1 MAQSN
6 IETRTKRARTLAS
19 QTSDQRSKA
28 FKAMRPGRT
37 SRRASRGRFSE
48 LVAMAQGF
56 PSGAQWMRR
65 MPVSSRFAWRAGRL
79 TGRIQGASAVAPF
92 AARGWRLALTS
103 RLQLQATRAQALVR
117 WLPAVVAGA
126 RLATPSAAKD
136 TKQVEKAARMRAR
149 EAARV
154 AQRAQA
160 TAAKQATAQAARID
174 RTRGK
179 MARPSKPPRVKG
191 GTRRPWSLT
200 RSFVIGFSIGAVWAY
215 LFAQRVGPGYQALQ
229 QNLRATR
236 AA

>member
-6 IETRTKRARTLAS
+6 IETMTKRARTLAS
-19 QTSDQRSKA
+19 QRSDQASKA
-28 FKAMRPGRT
+28 FMAMRPGRT

-56 PSGAQWMRR
+56 TSGAQWTRR

-79 TGRIQGASAVAPF
+79 AGRIQGASAMAPF

-117 WLPAVVAGA
+117 WLPAIAVGA
-126 RLATPSAAKD
+126 RLATPRAAED
-136 TKQVEKAARMRAR
+136 TKQVKQAAKMRAR
-149 EAARV
+149 EAAR
-154 AQRAQA
+154 AQA
-160 TAAKQATAQAARID
+160 TTKQATAQAARID
-174 RTRGK
+174 RTKGK
-179 MARPSKPPRVKG
+179 TAQPSKPPRVKG